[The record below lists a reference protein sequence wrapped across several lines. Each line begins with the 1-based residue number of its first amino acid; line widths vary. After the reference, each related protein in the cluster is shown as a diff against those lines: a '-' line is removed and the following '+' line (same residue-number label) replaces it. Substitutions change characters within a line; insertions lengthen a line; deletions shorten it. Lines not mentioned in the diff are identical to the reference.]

1 VVVRV
6 RRALGI
12 RAVGHT
18 GTLDPFATGL
28 LVVLIGRA
36 TRLARFVEAQA
47 KTYLA
52 TVRLGQRTTTDDP
65 TGQPVGAAQ
74 DVGRVGR
81 AEIEAALLEF
91 VGIHQQRPPDFSA
104 RHVGGERAY
113 ARARRGEA
121 VELPAS
127 EVTVFDLALVAM
139 EPARATFRVTVSA
152 GTYVRALARD
162 LGDRL
167 GVGAHLEALRR
178 ESVGALRVEDAV
190 PLDAIGPGTRVWPAG
205 TVLSHLPM
213 VTVSDPGR
221 EAVVHGRPVPGTEVG
236 TAALLHD
243 GVVIA
248 VAEGDGAWLSP
259 KVVLEAP

>member
-1 VVVRV
+1 M
-6 RRALGI
+6 
-12 RAVGHT
+12 
-18 GTLDPFATGL
+18 

-52 TVRLGQRTTTDDP
+52 TVRLGQRTATDDL
-65 TGQPVGAAQ
+65 TGTPVGEAT
-74 DVGRVGR
+74 DVGHVGR
-81 AEIEAALLEF
+81 AEIEAALQQFL
-91 VGIHQQRPPDFSA
+91 GTHQQRPPAYSA

-113 ARARRGEA
+113 ARARRGEV

-127 EVTVFDLALVAM
+127 EVTVFGLELVGV
-139 EPARATFRVTVSA
+139 ESPRATFRITVSA

-167 GVGAHLEALRR
+167 GVGAHLDALRR
-178 ESVGALRVEDAV
+178 ESIGALRVEDAI
-190 PLDAIGPGTRVWPAG
+190 PLEAVGPGTQPWPVGA
-205 TVLSHLPM
+205 VLSHLPM
-213 VTVSDPGR
+213 VTVDGPGR
-221 EAVVHGRPVPGTEVG
+221 ENVVHGRPVPGTAIG
-236 TAALLHD
+236 TAALLHE

-259 KVVLEAP
+259 RVVLETP